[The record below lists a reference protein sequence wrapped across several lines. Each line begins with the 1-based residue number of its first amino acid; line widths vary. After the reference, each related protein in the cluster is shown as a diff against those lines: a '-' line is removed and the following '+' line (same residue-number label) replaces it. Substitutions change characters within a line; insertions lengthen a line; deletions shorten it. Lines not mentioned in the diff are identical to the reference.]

1 MRSNVVLTLF
11 SKNSIIDVEF
21 KKPNLPRSMTTWDY
35 DPPDRSSRNST
46 LATSTCPIISVSST
60 WQGQCLCFKQG
71 FWHSSVDICNTPKWG
86 DDSDSLTTTCTYQE
100 LLKLLALPCLLQ
112 TFAAC
117 CMQQRR
123 PISQHPF
130 RAGRSSR
137 SSKFGRRNFAHESA
151 HPILWIS
158 AIFMDPGR
166 PIFCQRHLKLQSH

>member
-60 WQGQCLCFKQG
+60 WPGQCLCFKQG

-117 CMQQRR
+117 CMRQPSFTASFQGWKVQQIRQVWA
-123 PISQHPF
+123 P
-130 RAGRSSR
+130 
-137 SSKFGRRNFAHESA
+137 KF
-151 HPILWIS
+151 
-158 AIFMDPGR
+158 
-166 PIFCQRHLKLQSH
+166 CT